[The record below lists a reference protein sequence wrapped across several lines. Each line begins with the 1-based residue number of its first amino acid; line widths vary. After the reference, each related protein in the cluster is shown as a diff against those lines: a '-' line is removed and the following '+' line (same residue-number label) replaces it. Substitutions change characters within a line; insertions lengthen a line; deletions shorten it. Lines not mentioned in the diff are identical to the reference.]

1 MSSEHVKRSR
11 RGFTIVEMLVVVGL
25 IAVLVGLVLPGISMA
40 RRASA
45 TSKDLSNLR
54 SLSQAH
60 AAYMN
65 VFKECFADAALSDDP
80 AENDGIENPLEESF
94 ITTLQPY
101 AGDALDLRS
110 PLDRS
115 ALWAPMDMTGVPAG
129 LALRRTSYGLNNYLS
144 RRFSPVLDETPP
156 SGVAPSSPADRLS
169 RVPDHSTTVCFV
181 LMADDG
187 AFATADH
194 PHIERLAGVAAN
206 PDQVAAL
213 AATMMA
219 ISATD
224 GRRPSPASESNYSYL
239 DGHTATVRFE
249 RQYES
254 ADKNAFDP
262 RAR

>member
-1 MSSEHVKRSR
+1 
-11 RGFTIVEMLVVVGL
+11 MLVVVGL

-65 VFKECFADAALSDDP
+65 VFKECFADAALPDDP
-80 AENDGIENPLEESF
+80 AENDGIENPLEQSF
-94 ITTLQPY
+94 VTTLQPY
-101 AGDALDLRS
+101 GNDALELRS

-115 ALWAPMDMTGVPAG
+115 ALWAPMDMTNVPTNAV
-129 LALRRTSYGLNNYLS
+129 LRRTSYGLNNYLS

-156 SGVAPSSPADRLS
+156 SGVAPPSPADRLA

-194 PHIERLAGVAAN
+194 PHIERLVGVTAN
-206 PDQVAAL
+206 PDQLASVAG
-213 AATMMA
+213 TMMA
-219 ISATD
+219 ISAVD
-224 GRRPSPASESNYSYL
+224 GRRPSPASESNYSYV
-239 DGHTATVRFE
+239 DGHTATARFE

-254 ADKNAFDP
+254 AQKNAFDP

>member
-1 MSSEHVKRSR
+1 MSSERAQAPR
-11 RGFTIVEMLVVVGL
+11 CGFTIVEMLVVVGL
-25 IAVLVGLVLPGISMA
+25 IAVLVGLVVPGISMA
-40 RRASA
+40 RRAGA

-65 VFKECFADAALSDDP
+65 VFKECFADAALPDDP
-80 AENDGIENPLEESF
+80 AENEGIDNPLEQSF
-94 ITTLQPY
+94 ITTLQPF
-101 AGDALDLRS
+101 GDGALELRS

-115 ALWAPMDMTGVPAG
+115 PLWAPMDMTGVPAN
-129 LALRRTSYGLNNYLS
+129 ASFRRTSYGLNNYLS
-144 RRFSPVLDETPP
+144 RRFSPVLAETPP
-156 SGVAPSSPADRLS
+156 SGAAPSSPADRLS
-169 RVPDHSTTVCFV
+169 RVPDHSSTVCFV

-194 PHIERLAGVAAN
+194 PHIDRLAPAAGN
-206 PDQVAAL
+206 PDQFAAVAAS
-213 AATMMA
+213 MMA
-219 ISATD
+219 ISAAD
-224 GRRPSPASESNYSYL
+224 GRRPSPASESNYSYI

-254 ADKNAFDP
+254 AQRNAFDP

>member
-1 MSSEHVKRSR
+1 
-11 RGFTIVEMLVVVGL
+11 MLVVVGL

-45 TSKDLSNLR
+45 SSKDLSNLR

-65 VFKECFADAALSDDP
+65 VFRECFADAAMPDDP
-80 AENDGIENPLEESF
+80 AESDGTGNPVEESF
-94 ITTLQPY
+94 ITTLQPF
-101 AGDALDLRS
+101 ADGALDLRS

-115 ALWAPMDMTGVPAG
+115 ALWAPMDMTNVPADA
-129 LALRRTSYGLNNYLS
+129 LLRRTSYGLNNYLS
-144 RRFSPVLDETPP
+144 RRYSPVLEETPP
-156 SGVAPSSPADRLS
+156 NGMAPPSPADRLS

-181 LMADDG
+181 LMPDDG

-194 PHIERLAGVAAN
+194 PHIERLASAQAN
-206 PDQVAAL
+206 PDQLAAL

-219 ISATD
+219 ISAAD
-224 GRRPSPASESNYSYL
+224 GRRPSPASESNYSYV

-254 ADKNAFDP
+254 ATRNAFDP

>member
-1 MSSEHVKRSR
+1 MSSGFAERPR

-80 AENDGIENPLEESF
+80 AENDGIENPLEQSF
-94 ITTLQPY
+94 VTTLQPF
-101 AGDALDLRS
+101 ADGALELRS

-115 ALWAPMDMTGVPAG
+115 AAWAPMDMTEVPAG
-129 LALRRTSYGLNNYLS
+129 MAIRRTSYGLNNYLS
-144 RRFSPVLDETPP
+144 RRFSPVLEETPP

-169 RVPDHSTTVCFV
+169 RVPDHSSTVCFV
-181 LMADDG
+181 LMADEG
-187 AFATADH
+187 PFSTADH
-194 PHIERLAGVAAN
+194 PHIEELAGAVGN
-206 PDQVAAL
+206 PDQLAAL
-213 AATMMA
+213 AGTMMS
-219 ISATD
+219 ISAAD
-224 GRRPSPASESNYSYL
+224 GRKPSPASESNYSYV

-254 ADKNAFDP
+254 ASKNAFDP